1 MNQDEVRGKSL
12 WKFHN
17 LLALNYDFVDK
28 MEAHTGNIQ
37 KNLDKENVRDNQ
49 VDGNIQNMK
58 LENF

>member
-1 MNQDEVRGKSL
+1 
-12 WKFHN
+12 
-17 LLALNYDFVDK
+17 

-58 LENF
+58 LENFQSNFLIFLQKIYKVVSKS